1 MSDKIGPA
9 SRTKSKNGGRKHQ
22 HATVKVPDSGY
33 LIAPHGG
40 SYVEAFSVGRRALA
54 DANLLAKARR
64 AAEALANK
72 EHIAVDIIR
81 VGSRGEDRF
90 IAEQIYPRE
99 WGQEPYRGQH
109 YATKKK
115 SPAQLQR
122 EIDEAL
128 AKPAHY
134 RSAVS
139 GRYVQKD
146 SARRR
151 PRTTI
156 KESHATQRQPKLDGF
171 TDAYLE
177 AALWSSTDDEGT
189 PLDRN
194 YSISDFAPEALAAAI
209 KVSKEFQKHHEDDLN
224 ETSADDEQHGHD
236 FWLTRNGHGAGF
248 WDRGYGPVGDRLS
261 KAAKAYGSED
271 IYVGD
276 DGLLYFT

>member
-1 MSDKIGPA
+1 MSEKIGPA
-9 SRTKSKNGGRKHQ
+9 SRRKFKNGGRKHQ
-22 HATVKVPDSGY
+22 HATVKIPDSGY

-40 SYVEAFSVGRRALA
+40 PYVEAFSLGRRAVA
-54 DANLLAKARR
+54 DANLLAKVRR
-64 AAEALANK
+64 SAEELANK
-72 EHIAVDIIR
+72 ERIAVDIIR
-81 VGSRGEDRF
+81 VGARGEDRY
-90 IAEQIYPRE
+90 IAEQVYPRV
-99 WGQEPYRGQH
+99 WGQEDYRPEY

-128 AKPAHY
+128 GKKSTH

-139 GRYVQKD
+139 GRFVQKD

-151 PRTTI
+151 PRTTV
-156 KESHATQRQPKLDGF
+156 KESHATLRQPKVDSF
-171 TDAYLE
+171 TQSYLE
-177 AALWSSTDDEGT
+177 TALWSETDDDGT

-194 YSISDFAPEALAAAI
+194 YGISDFAPEALATAV
-209 KVSKEFQKHHEDDLN
+209 KVAKEFQTSNEDDLN
-224 ETSADDEQHGHD
+224 ETTGDDEQHGHD

-248 WDRGYGPVGDRLS
+248 WDRGYGPVGERLT

-276 DGLLYFT
+276 DGLLYFA